1 MKLLQ
6 STALL
11 FLLMLCNSAFS
22 QSLKITSVGSEDN
35 VSYKLI
41 EKQIVGKKL
50 ELTLYNDSAI
60 VFIAALHQ
68 TEKMKQINLNQYMR
82 TDSTDK
88 NMTLSLLTVH
98 GTQKQLLSINLRLV
112 YLGEA
117 GDKMEIWLI
126 AKP

>member
-6 STALL
+6 SVAFL
-11 FLLMLCNSAFS
+11 FLLMACNNAIG
-22 QSLKITSVGSEDN
+22 QSLKITSIGSEDN

-50 ELTLYNDSAI
+50 ELTLCKDSAI

-68 TEKMKQINLNQYMR
+68 KEKMKQINLNQYMR

-88 NMTLSLLTVH
+88 DITLSLLTVH
-98 GTQKQLLSINLRLV
+98 RTQTQLLSINLRLV